1 MNPMNNAIFA
11 TIFVVMIMATG
22 ITAAYVIA
30 PSPAVL
36 YKTVEGDTVS
46 TQGSINW
53 AGSRGR

>member
-1 MNPMNNAIFA
+1 MNNAIFA

-46 TQGSINW
+46 TQGSITW
-53 AGSRGR
+53 AGNRGR

>member
-1 MNPMNNAIFA
+1 MNNAIFA
-11 TIFVVMIMATG
+11 TMFVVMIMATG

-46 TQGSINW
+46 TQGSINL
-53 AGSRGR
+53 AQGRGR